1 MKVMERKQP
10 DVFPSLKRNLAV
22 LGTNLKLARL
32 RRKIAAEL
40 MAERADISRTTLYEV
55 EKGTETVS
63 IGAYISVLRVLGM
76 EEEITKLALDDALG
90 RKLQDIGLLV
100 KKRAPKQKKDSSN
113 ELSS

>member
-1 MKVMERKQP
+1 MERKRP
-10 DVFPSLKRNLAV
+10 AIFPRVKRNLAV
-22 LGTNLKLARL
+22 FGTNLKLARL
-32 RRKIAAEL
+32 RRKISAEL

-76 EEEITKLALDDALG
+76 DEEITKLALDDELG

-100 KKRAPKQKKDSSN
+100 KKRAPKRKKDSPN

>member
-1 MKVMERKQP
+1 MDRKRP
-10 DVFPSLKRNLAV
+10 VIFPEVKKNLTAF
-22 LGTNLKLARL
+22 GTNLKLARL
-32 RRKIAAEL
+32 RRKISAEL

-55 EKGTETVS
+55 EKGSETVS

-76 EEEITKLALDDALG
+76 DEEIAKLALDDELG

-100 KKRAPKQKKDSSN
+100 KKRAPKRKKDSSN

>member
-1 MKVMERKQP
+1 MDRKRP
-10 DVFPSLKRNLAV
+10 AIFPEVQRNLNAF
-22 LGTNLKLARL
+22 GSNLKLARL
-32 RRKIAAEL
+32 RRKISAEL

-55 EKGTETVS
+55 EKGSETVS

-76 EEEITKLALDDALG
+76 DEEIAKLALDDELG

-100 KKRAPKQKKDSSN
+100 KKRAPKRKKDSSN